1 MRQFAYVISCYSFR
15 FSPLATFSCPGLI
28 LCAVKRPLD
37 PWPAGGLPS
46 YRSSFSFKTL
56 SLESCP
62 WVGQGSASP
71 SREILSV
78 TARGAD
84 RRAQPPRS
92 RGQFRR
98 WRRVCDAQV
107 SRPKEARLSVA
118 KRLLAERAVNHQ
130 GNKYRRR
137 GLLGQEG
144 RERAACLEFP
154 ARAARV
160 AVPGVGSDCR
170 YSVVTGVD
178 KRRGPSRRS
187 PRAGPA

>member
-46 YRSSFSFKTL
+46 YRSSVSFKTL
-56 SLESCP
+56 SLESCL
-62 WVGQGSASP
+62 GGAELTSP
-71 SREILSV
+71 SRETLSV

-92 RGQFRR
+92 RGQFRG

-144 RERAACLEFP
+144 RERAACLECP
-154 ARAARV
+154 ARAVRV

-178 KRRGPSRRS
+178 KKRGPSRRS
-187 PRAGPA
+187 LRAGPA

>member
-62 WVGQGSASP
+62 WGGQGSASP
-71 SREILSV
+71 SPEILSV

-84 RRAQPPRS
+84 RRAQPGHS
-92 RGQFRR
+92 R

-137 GLLGQEG
+137 GLLRQEG
-144 RERAACLEFP
+144 RERAACLESP
-154 ARAARV
+154 ARAVRV

-178 KRRGPSRRS
+178 KKRGPSRRS
-187 PRAGPA
+187 LRAGPA